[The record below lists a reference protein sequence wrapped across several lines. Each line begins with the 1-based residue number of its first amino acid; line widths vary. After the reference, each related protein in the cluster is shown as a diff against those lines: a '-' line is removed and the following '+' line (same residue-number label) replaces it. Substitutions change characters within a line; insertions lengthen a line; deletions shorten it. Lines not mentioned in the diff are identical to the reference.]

1 MKQGCTKNKD
11 IQDLTLFILAFRS
24 LYKIEYIL
32 KQKLSPLR
40 PPPPPRL
47 PIGGEGGGTL
57 VGQISDLQW
66 NQDLQTQ
73 LTGLIS

>member
-47 PIGGEGGGTL
+47 PIGGEGGGHPGGT
-57 VGQISDLQW
+57 DL
-66 NQDLQTQ
+66 
-73 LTGLIS
+73 